1 MNTSKSAIGLQSLCD
16 AIKTMNGRLT
26 HLHLAHNRLAGMPQI
41 IEALAVCII
50 TAAMILSIYY
60 LYSSRIIVQT

>member
-41 IEALAVCII
+41 IEALAVSII
-50 TAAMILSIYY
+50 NAAMILTLSI
-60 LYSSRIIVQT
+60 

>member
-41 IEALAVCII
+41 IEALAVSKLFI
-50 TAAMILSIYY
+50 SNYNK
-60 LYSSRIIVQT
+60 VF